1 MKCVMIIDESLPTG
15 LIANTAAVLA
25 ISLGNKYGDIVG
37 EDVLDKSGTL
47 HQGITE
53 KPIPILKGN
62 ADLIFS
68 IREKLAD
75 SNSEDVF
82 YVDFCDVAQTSVKY
96 EEYKTRLKSTPS
108 DELSY
113 LGLAILGPKK
123 TVNSLTGSIGLL
135 R

>member
-1 MKCVMIIDESLPTG
+1 MKCVMVIDESLPTG

-25 ISLGNKYGDIVG
+25 ISLGNRFGDIVG
-37 EDVLDKSGTL
+37 EDLVDKDGTM

-62 ADLIFS
+62 AELIFS
-68 IREKLAD
+68 IREKLAED
-75 SNSEDVF
+75 SSDEVYF
-82 YVDFCDVAQTSVKY
+82 VDFCDVAQTSVKY
-96 EEYKTRLKSTPS
+96 EEYKQRLKSTPS
-108 DELSY
+108 NELSY
-113 LGLAILGPKK
+113 LGLAIYGPKK